1 MGDPKKTRKKY
12 ETPHH
17 PWNKDRIEEER
28 VLVREYGMVNKR
40 EVYKMRSVL
49 KDFKD
54 QAKKLIALKTAQ
66 AEREKQQML
75 AKLKKLGLLKETS
88 SIDPILE
95 LTLRDVLERRL
106 QTQAYKKGLAKTVK
120 QARQFIVHGHVMIGG
135 KKMTSPSYILS
146 TEEEGSINF
155 ASHSKLNDVEHPE
168 RFVREDAKKEV
179 KKEKKTEKEG
189 KEGITKNKS
198 GERYRNK
205 GMGRGTRK

>member
-168 RFVREDAKKEV
+168 RFVRDAKKEV
-179 KKEKKTEKEG
+179 KKEKRTEKEG
-189 KEGITKNKS
+189 KEGITKNKP

-205 GMGRGTRK
+205 GMNRGTRK

>member
-120 QARQFIVHGHVMIGG
+120 QARQFIVHGHVMIAG

-179 KKEKKTEKEG
+179 KKEKRTEKEG
-189 KEGITKNKS
+189 KEGITKNKP

-205 GMGRGTRK
+205 GMNRGTRK